1 MTSANKL
8 SKIADNSVL
17 PDVTLL
23 APSTGAATA
32 WSLSAWIAR
41 LSAPFTPARVTFR
54 YGELAL
60 PASTPAQ
67 VVSALKPALVVVP
80 APATVSETPTL
91 VTSWPAATILA
102 VRSVPHVDA
111 FTNALCAVPP
121 RSFPVD
127 QLVAQLAGAG
137 LANLSLTTTADL
149 EKAAAESPRF
159 AVLAVRYP
167 SFPRSVV
174 DHSEPSFEWWT
185 FLADSPADASR
196 CIVQLQAWVGIDAEQ
211 QRKLAL
217 VVNPFAGRKRAG
229 HVAETIVLPMLAAV
243 QVQVDTWYTESR
255 DHATKLAASLP
266 LDQYHGSLVVGGDG
280 IVHEWIN
287 GLVSRTDPAAHLVG
301 HVAAGSGNGIAA
313 SLNAMHPAT
322 TVLAAVRG
330 TSRPLDA
337 VRMSVNGTV
346 LRHCVL
352 SMTWGLIADIN
363 WGAETLRWMG
373 PIRFELMALW
383 CFLRVRT
390 YSARIT
396 YRPLDSDEWR
406 ELDSGRS
413 WWYWTAMNVP
423 HQKASFNAAPHAR
436 TNNGAVAIV
445 AKTTPVGMA
454 TMFPVLFDQSAGKQV
469 LVNGFQ
475 CLSARSVRIEWGDGA
490 RGTFVADGE
499 RVAEI
504 EESVEPPVVE
514 LEVVAGMVRVFAPLD
529 VDEEQFERH
538 VKGRVKKSV

>member
-1 MTSANKL
+1 MHHVPFHHELET
-8 SKIADNSVL
+8 
-17 PDVTLL
+17 
-23 APSTGAATA
+23 AA
-32 WSLSAWIAR
+32 
-41 LSAPFTPARVTFR
+41 V
-54 YGELAL
+54 
-60 PASTPAQ
+60 
-67 VVSALKPALVVVP
+67 K
-80 APATVSETPTL
+80 
-91 VTSWPAATILA
+91 
-102 VRSVPHVDA
+102 
-111 FTNALCAVPP
+111 
-121 RSFPVD
+121 
-127 QLVAQLAGAG
+127 
-137 LANLSLTTTADL
+137 
-149 EKAAAESPRF
+149 SPRF

-167 SFPRSVV
+167 YFPRSVV

-196 CIVQLQAWVGIDAEQ
+196 WIAQLRAWAGIDDEPK
-211 QRKLAL
+211 RKLAL

-229 HVAETIVLPMLAAV
+229 HVAESLVLPLLAAA
-243 QVQVDTWYTESR
+243 QVRVDTWHTESR
-255 DHATKLAASLP
+255 DHATKLAATLP

-287 GLVSRTDPAAHLVG
+287 GLVARSDPAAHPVG

-330 TSRPLDA
+330 TARPLDA
-337 VRMSVNGTV
+337 VRMSVNGAA
-346 LRHCVL
+346 LRYCVL

-363 WGAETLRWMG
+363 WGAETLRWIG

-396 YRPLDSDEWR
+396 YRSLDDDEWR
-406 ELDSGRS
+406 DLDPGMR
-413 WWYWTAMNVP
+413 WWYLTAMNVP

-454 TMFPVLFDQSAGKQV
+454 TMLPVMFDQSAGKQV
-469 LVNGFQ
+469 LVDGFQ
-475 CLSARSVRIEWGDGA
+475 CMSARSVRIEWGDGP

-499 RVAEI
+499 RIAEL
-504 EESVEPPVVE
+504 EESVDAPVVD
-514 LEVVAGMVRVFAPLD
+514 LEVVPGMVRVFAPMD

-538 VKGRVKKSV
+538 VQGKMKKVA